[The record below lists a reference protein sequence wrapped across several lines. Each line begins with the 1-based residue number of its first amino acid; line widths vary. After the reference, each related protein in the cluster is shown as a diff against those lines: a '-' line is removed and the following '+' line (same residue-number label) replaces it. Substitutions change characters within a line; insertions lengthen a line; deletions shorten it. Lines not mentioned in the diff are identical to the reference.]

1 MRRTGMLASLAGPE
15 SRRSLPTQQ
24 LGDSPMVV
32 LRVIDLL
39 FVRPFQ
45 QSAFAILGSI
55 LLLLLC

>member
-1 MRRTGMLASLAGPE
+1 MLASLAGPE